1 MLHDGG
7 NFALGHGF
15 SLLELVV
22 KLPAGADLQN
32 DVNIALVV
40 EVAVHFDDVGVVE
53 VHLDFELSYKL
64 LGDLLFL
71 EESLF

>member
-1 MLHDGG
+1 
-7 NFALGHGF
+7 
-15 SLLELVV
+15 VV

-32 DVNIALVV
+32 DVNIALIV

-64 LGDLLFL
+64 LSDLLFL
-71 EESLF
+71 EESLFQHF